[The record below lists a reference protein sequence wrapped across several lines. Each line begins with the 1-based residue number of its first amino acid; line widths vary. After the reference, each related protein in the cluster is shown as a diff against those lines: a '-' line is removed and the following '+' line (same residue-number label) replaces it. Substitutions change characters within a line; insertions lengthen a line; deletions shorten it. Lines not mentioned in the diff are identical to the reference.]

1 MTLLLWTLVVPAVT
15 AALGVLPGPRWV
27 KEARLVAGLCVTL
40 ILSAATAGKFLGGSV
55 PTAFDDA
62 LRVDGLSA
70 LVLVLSAFVGLM
82 SGLYS
87 VGYLRRNEERR
98 LMPRQ
103 NEERSLVTRGKE
115 ERRRAPR
122 GSEERRLVPPS
133 RRREFD
139 ALVPL
144 YVFAMLLVAV
154 SNNLGILWIAVELT
168 TLVSVFLVAFHNRDT
183 SLEAAWKFLVLGSLG
198 LAFALLGTVLLFASG
213 RGLLGEGMSGLNW
226 TRFMSLA
233 HELHP
238 FTLKLGVVFALI
250 GYATKAGL
258 APMHTWKPD
267 AYREAPSPAGVLMA
281 VGMLNGALYSL
292 LRIHLIAKAALGPGF
307 SGGLL
312 LMLGLLSV
320 AVATPFILIQ
330 WNLKR
335 LLAYSSIEHVGIMA
349 VGLGL
354 GGEAAT
360 FGALLHMTYHTF
372 VKPLAFFS
380 AGTLAQLHRSSD
392 FEDIGTGTLGRTPVA
407 SGLFVLAAV
416 MVTGSPP
423 FGLFFSEMIIL
434 RAGFLGP
441 HTALVAFFLACLVL
455 LFCGYFFQVGR
466 LILGP
471 EPESATRRKPDA
483 ERLDAGT
490 ATTMLAAV
498 LAVVSAFYLPQR
510 LLDLI
515 HAAVR
520 VVEGAQ

>member
-1 MTLLLWTLVVPAVT
+1 M
-15 AALGVLPGPRWV
+15 
-27 KEARLVAGLCVTL
+27 
-40 ILSAATAGKFLGGSV
+40 
-55 PTAFDDA
+55 
-62 LRVDGLSA
+62 DGLSA

-82 SGLYS
+82 SGMYS

-98 LMPRQ
+98 QVPQ
-103 NEERSLVTRGKE
+103 GSE
-115 ERRRAPR
+115 ERRQVPQ
-122 GSEERRLVPPS
+122 GSEERRLVPRRDEERRLVPPW

-168 TLVSVFLVAFHNRDT
+168 TLASVFLVTFHDRDT

-213 RGLLGEGMSGLNW
+213 RGLLGEGMSGLHW
-226 TRFMSLA
+226 TRLMSLA
-233 HELHP
+233 PKLHP
-238 FTLKLGVVFALI
+238 FTLKLGVVFALV
-250 GYATKAGL
+250 GYGTKAGL

-281 VGMLNGALYSL
+281 VGMLNGALYCV

-360 FGALLHMTYHTF
+360 FGALLHMTYHTLGEAPGLLLGGHAGAAP
-372 VKPLAFFS
+372 PL
-380 AGTLAQLHRSSD
+380 LRLRRHRHRDPGPHPGGQRAVRS
-392 FEDIGTGTLGRTPVA
+392 GRLDGDGIPALRPVLQRDDHPQG
-407 SGLFVLAAV
+407 GL
-416 MVTGSPP
+416 
-423 FGLFFSEMIIL
+423 
-434 RAGFLGP
+434 LGP
-441 HTALVAFFLACLVL
+441 HTVAVAFFLACLVL
-455 LFCGYFFQVGR
+455 LFCGFFYQVGR
-466 LILGP
+466 LVLGP
-471 EPESATRRKPDA
+471 EPEWATRRKPDP

-490 ATTMLAAV
+490 ATTLLAAL
-498 LAVVSAFYLPQR
+498 LAVISAFYLPQG
-510 LLDLI
+510 LLDLV

-520 VVEGAQ
+520 VVEGGQ